1 MVGKIAGSDE
11 TNLPHRLAIAISPIA
26 GYELPTRRETRPLM
40 LRRLY
45 DRMID
50 IAAGPNAIWALIA
63 VAFAESS
70 FFPIPPDILLIPMML
85 ARPRTA
91 WRLAAVCTIASVIG
105 GMLGYAIGYYGF
117 DLIGRPILE
126 FYHAMP
132 RYDALKAGFD
142 QWGVWIIIIKGMTPI
157 PYKLVTIAS
166 GVAHFD
172 FAAFVGASIISRSLR
187 FFMLAALLWWF
198 GPAVRDFI
206 EKRLM
211 LVTSLFAAALVGGF
225 VIIRYL

>member
-1 MVGKIAGSDE
+1 
-11 TNLPHRLAIAISPIA
+11 
-26 GYELPTRRETRPLM
+26 M
-40 LRRLY
+40 LKRLY
-45 DRMID
+45 DWMIVT
-50 IAAGPNAIWALIA
+50 AAGPNAIWVLIA

-85 ARPRTA
+85 ARPRDA
-91 WRLAAVCTIASVIG
+91 WRLAAICVLASVTG
-105 GMLGYAIGYYGF
+105 GLLGYAIGYWGF

-132 RYDALKAGFD
+132 HYDALKAGFD
-142 QWGVWIIIIKGMTPI
+142 RWGVWIIIIKGMTPI

-172 FAAFVGASIISRSLR
+172 LWSFIGASIISRSLR
-187 FFMLAALLWWF
+187 FFLLAALLWWF
-198 GPAVRDFI
+198 GSAVREFI

-211 LVTSLFAAALVGGF
+211 LVTTAFAVCLVGGF
-225 VIIRYL
+225 LVIRYL

>member
-1 MVGKIAGSDE
+1 
-11 TNLPHRLAIAISPIA
+11 
-26 GYELPTRRETRPLM
+26 M
-40 LRRLY
+40 LTRLY
-45 DRMID
+45 QRTIE
-50 IAAGPNAIWALIA
+50 IAAGPNALAALVVIS
-63 VAFAESS
+63 FAESS
-70 FFPIPPDILLIPMML
+70 FFPIPPDVLLIPMML
-85 ARPRTA
+85 ARPREA
-91 WRLAAVCTIASVIG
+91 WRLAAYCMLASVLG

-142 QWGVWIIIIKGMTPI
+142 RWGVWIIIIKGMTPI

-172 FAAFVGASIISRSLR
+172 FAAFVGASIVSRSLR
-187 FFMLAALLWWF
+187 FFLLAGLLWWF

-211 LVTSLFAAALVGGF
+211 LVTSAFAVCLVGGF
-225 VIIRYL
+225 LVIRYL

>member
-1 MVGKIAGSDE
+1 
-11 TNLPHRLAIAISPIA
+11 
-26 GYELPTRRETRPLM
+26 M
-40 LRRLY
+40 LQRIYQRTLVL
-45 DRMID
+45 
-50 IAAGPNAIWALIA
+50 AAGPNAFWALMA

-70 FFPIPPDILLIPMML
+70 FFPLPPDILLIPMML
-85 ARPRTA
+85 AQRRAA
-91 WRLAAVCTIASVIG
+91 WRLAACCTLASVTG
-105 GMLGYAIGYYGF
+105 GLLGYAIGYWGF
-117 DLIGRPILE
+117 DLVGRPILE

-142 QWGVWIIIIKGMTPI
+142 RWGVWIIIIKGMTPI

-172 FAAFVGASIISRSLR
+172 LAAFVGASIVSRSLR
-187 FFMLAALLWWF
+187 FFLLAALLWWF

-211 LVTSLFAAALVGGF
+211 LVTSLFAVALVGGF
-225 VIIRYL
+225 VILRYL